1 LRNTARFLLANL
13 SGFDPEKDLLDP
25 EQMLCLDR
33 WTLERTRSL
42 QGQIQQAYENYEFH
56 RIYQLVHNFCAVDMG
71 SFYLDII
78 KDRQYT
84 TQENSVPR
92 RSAQTAM
99 YHVVEALSR
108 WLAPILSFTAEDIWQ
123 HLPGK
128 HEDSVFLS
136 GWYELPSAFYSE
148 GEILQR
154 MGVCF
159 WEQIITVREA
169 VSKELE
175 KLRVAGKIGSSLA
188 AEVDLYADAETRAL
202 LKAVGDELRFILI
215 TSYVRVHPADE
226 CPDDAVTADVP
237 DLVFSI
243 KATASAHQ
251 KCARCWH
258 HREDVGSSAE
268 HPDICGR
275 CIDNISGAGEQRRFA

>member
-1 LRNTARFLLANL
+1 MRNTARFLLANL

-33 WTLERTRSL
+33 WTLERTRKL
-42 QGQIQQAYENYEFH
+42 QEQVQQAYESYEFH
-56 RIYQLVHNFCAVDMG
+56 RIYQLGHNFCAVDMG

-99 YHVVEALSR
+99 YHVIEALAC
-108 WLAPILSFTAEDIWQ
+108 WLAPILSFTAEEIWP

-136 GWYELPSAFYSE
+136 TWYELPSAFYSE

-154 MGVCF
+154 MGAGF
-159 WEQIITVREA
+159 WGHIVAVREA

-175 KLRVAGKIGSSLA
+175 SLRVAGEIGSSLA
-188 AEVDLYADAETRAL
+188 AEVDLYADAETQAML
-202 LKAVGDELRFILI
+202 NTVGDELRFILI
-215 TSYVRVHPADE
+215 TSYARVHAADE
-226 CPDDAVTADVP
+226 CPDDAVAADVP
-237 DLVFSI
+237 GLVFSI
-243 KATASAHQ
+243 RVTASAHD
-251 KCARCWH
+251 KCVRCWH

-268 HPDICGR
+268 HPELCGR
-275 CIDNISGAGEQRRFA
+275 CIENVTGAGEQRRFA